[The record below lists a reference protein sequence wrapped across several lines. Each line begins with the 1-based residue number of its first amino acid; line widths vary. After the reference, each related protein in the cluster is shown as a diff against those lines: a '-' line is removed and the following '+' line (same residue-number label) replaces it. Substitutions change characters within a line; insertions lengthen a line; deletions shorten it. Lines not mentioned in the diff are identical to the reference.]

1 MTGTQRWKT
10 LVCFVLIHVAAL
22 SGSATEIHLKQRVD
36 SQGSVVLLGD
46 IANLKEGKPDSP
58 RASDGGVTDAASLAR
73 IELFPAPSVSRS
85 RTIRR
90 REIRE
95 LLSLHGVDMKKVS
108 FAGAESV
115 IVQSTKRPQL
125 QNVARSTNRS
135 IVTTGQ
141 PFSNAKPIELANRQV
156 SEPATELVLAPV
168 QNLKRGEIIRQS
180 NVALIRIPVSG
191 NGSAASLGIR
201 PIAQTEEVIGMVTM
215 RPIAANQPLDIRS
228 LQRRLVVRK
237 NDLVTVTSWAP
248 GVSVETVARAVDS
261 GALGDL
267 VVLESLVNRRKY
279 TAHVTGDKTAAVYAS
294 GIKVSSPP
302 ARQTKRGEPSPSK
315 QRTAR

>member
-1 MTGTQRWKT
+1 MTSTQRWKT

-95 LLSLHGVDMKKVS
+95 LLSLYGV
-108 FAGAESV
+108 EV
-115 IVQSTKRPQL
+115 IVQTTIRPRL
-125 QNVARSTNRS
+125 RNVAHSTNRS

-141 PFSNAKPIELANRQV
+141 PFSNAKPIELVNRQV
-156 SEPATELVLAPV
+156 QEPATELVLVPV
-168 QNLKRGEIIRQS
+168 HDLKRGEIIRQS

-191 NGSAASLGIR
+191 NGSAASLGVR
-201 PIAQTEEVIGMVTM
+201 PIAQTEEVIGMVTT

-228 LQRRLVVRK
+228 LQRRLVVHK

-302 ARQTKRGEPSPSK
+302 NRQTKRGEPSPSK
-315 QRTAR
+315 QRAAR